1 LGGGCLSV
9 FFWGVLGGGGRGGGG
24 GARWGFELPPNLLL
38 AFGVLEFG
46 FLFTGICVCEGL
58 MVV

>member
-1 LGGGCLSV
+1 MKGRCLVYFAEYSV
-9 FFWGVLGGGGRGGGG
+9 GVVRGGGG